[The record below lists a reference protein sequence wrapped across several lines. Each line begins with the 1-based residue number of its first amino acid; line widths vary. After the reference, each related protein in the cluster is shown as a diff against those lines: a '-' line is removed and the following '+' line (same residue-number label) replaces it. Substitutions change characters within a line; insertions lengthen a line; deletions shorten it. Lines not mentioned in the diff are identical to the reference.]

1 MDCID
6 LSTEVNPAGAA
17 GMEALIAQH
26 RGSQAPMVEPLVVLE
41 KFMKQLQ
48 EFDFQRFNFSDA
60 VATDLPLAVSS

>member
-1 MDCID
+1 
-6 LSTEVNPAGAA
+6 
-17 GMEALIAQH
+17 MEALIAQH